1 MSAGVERI
9 LSAADYVILLSMV
22 LTLGGLVLA
31 AVLGTA
37 TLFGITA
44 LLVLALLL
52 GGALVTREPRLLWL
66 LPFGL
71 VAGILELWAD
81 WVHVTYIHSLAYS
94 TYFGVRLLA
103 SPSYMPLG
111 WWVTVVQFGY
121 LALRLAD
128 RWPPARVTIL
138 LTALGIVLPPW
149 YEELAA
155 RAHAWRYTAH
165 GAMLGHTPL
174 WVVATYACCV
184 FVIATV
190 ALLLYRPG
198 EEGRALLAGIYTG
211 AGITLAS
218 ILCFSLVGSP

>member
-1 MSAGVERI
+1 
-9 LSAADYVILLSMV
+9 
-22 LTLGGLVLA
+22 
-31 AVLGTA
+31 
-37 TLFGITA
+37 
-44 LLVLALLL
+44 
-52 GGALVTREPRLLWL
+52 
-66 LPFGL
+66 
-71 VAGILELWAD
+71 
-81 WVHVTYIHSLAYS
+81 
-94 TYFGVRLLA
+94 
-103 SPSYMPLG
+103 
-111 WWVTVVQFGY
+111 
-121 LALRLAD
+121 
-128 RWPPARVTIL
+128 VTIL